1 MVGLLV
7 VGFMVML
14 FLKHK
19 RGALNVDE
27 LIDWIQSVQVKGA
40 SDEQLR
46 RSLVLSEWTE
56 KEINLA
62 FKKVRR

>member
-1 MVGLLV
+1 M
-7 VGFMVML
+7 
-14 FLKHK
+14 
-19 RGALNVDE
+19 NVDE
-27 LIDWIQSVQVKGA
+27 LIDWIQSGQVKGA